1 MRNSIAILTLSL
13 ILASCAGKDK
23 PVPRRDAYPR
33 VETYPASY
41 AAADSVPL
49 RFEINT
55 EALANT
61 KLAAEGA
68 VWLNVAYPRYD
79 AEILCT
85 FTPVDAS
92 TVEGVIDNRTERM
105 NLNLGGATPAFKE
118 YMSKGGFRATVAI
131 ALGAISTPVQFI
143 AVEDTCP
150 RWVVT
155 GAIYFRNA
163 ASISSIDSIAPMVAV
178 MERDLTHALQKL
190 DYLP

>member
-1 MRNSIAILTLSL
+1 MRNSFAILTLSL
-13 ILASCAGKDK
+13 LLASCAGKDK
-23 PVPRRDAYPR
+23 PVPRRDGYPR
-33 VETYPASY
+33 VEAYPASY

-55 EALANT
+55 DAKASA
-61 KLAAEGA
+61 KLASEGA

-79 AEILCT
+79 AEMLCT
-85 FTPVDAS
+85 FTPVDAA

-105 NLNLGGATPAFKE
+105 SLNLGGAAPTFKE
-118 YMSKGGFRATVAI
+118 YMSEGGFRATVAI
-131 ALGAISTPVQFI
+131 APSAVSTPVQFI
-143 AVEDTCP
+143 AVEDSCP

-163 ASISSIDSIAPMVAV
+163 AAISKIDSIAPMVAV

-190 DYLP
+190 NYLP